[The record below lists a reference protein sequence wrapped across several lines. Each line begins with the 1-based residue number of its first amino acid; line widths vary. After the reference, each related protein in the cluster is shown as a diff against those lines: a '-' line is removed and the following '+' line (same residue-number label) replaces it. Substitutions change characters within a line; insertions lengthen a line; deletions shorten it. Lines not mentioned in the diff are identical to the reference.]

1 MSGSEAIFFWLATAA
16 LALTFFLNIMALVF
30 KKARALTGAEYVS
43 WVALAALTILGI
55 NRWSNS
61 GHPPFVT
68 VFESM
73 TISVWFALLL
83 FRLLRLKSQ
92 SIRIML
98 LPLSLFG
105 FLLLGWA
112 SSTETT
118 ASALSQA
125 LQSTWLFIHASFAT
139 AGAATFLMAASFAF
153 IYLLGEER
161 LSGLNSLSGR
171 IPAYGELPRS
181 ILNLIIFGLVLWG
194 VMIVSGSIWAHNAW
208 GRYWAWDPIELWSL
222 ISWLL
227 YGLILHA
234 RMAFKIPQRVFCWL
248 TVAAVLTI
256 AFALWGVGYIYETIH
271 TYG

>member
-1 MSGSEAIFFWLATAA
+1 MSAIEAIFFWLATAT
-16 LALTFFLNIMALVF
+16 LALTFFLGILALVF
-30 KKARALTGAEYVS
+30 KRAGALRSARYVSLMALT
-43 WVALAALTILGI
+43 ALTVLGI
-55 NRWSNS
+55 VRWSNS

-83 FRLLRLKSQ
+83 FHLLRLKSQ
-92 SIRIML
+92 SIQIML

-112 SSTETT
+112 SSTETA
-118 ASALSQA
+118 ASPLSQA

-139 AGAATFLMAASFAF
+139 AGAATFLMAASFSAV
-153 IYLLGEER
+153 YLMGEQR
-161 LSGLNSLSGR
+161 LSDLSSLASK

-234 RMAFKIPQRVFCWL
+234 RIAFKLRQRVFCWL
-248 TVAAVLTI
+248 AIVAVLTI

>member
-1 MSGSEAIFFWLATAA
+1 MSSIESIFFWMATAT
-16 LALTFFLNIMALVF
+16 LALTFSLGILALVF
-30 KKARALTGAEYVS
+30 KKAAALKGSLYAS
-43 WVALAALTILGI
+43 WITLAALTVLGI
-55 NRWSNS
+55 IRWTNS

-68 VFESM
+68 IFESM
-73 TISVWFALLL
+73 TISVWMALLL
-83 FRLLRLKSQ
+83 FQLLRLKSK
-92 SIRIML
+92 SIQIML

-112 SSTETT
+112 SSTETMV
-118 ASALSQA
+118 SPLSEALK
-125 LQSTWLFIHASFAT
+125 STWLFIHASFAT
-139 AGAATFLMAASFAF
+139 AGAATFLMAASFSAV
-153 IYLLGEER
+153 YLMGEKR
-161 LSGLNSLSGR
+161 LFVPSSLAAK
-171 IPAYGELPRS
+171 IPPLSSLPGS
-181 ILNLIIFGLVLWG
+181 ILNLVIFGLVLWG

-234 RMAFKIPQRVFCWL
+234 RLAFNLPHRIFAWM
-248 TVAAVLTI
+248 TIAAVLTI

>member
-1 MSGSEAIFFWLATAA
+1 MSSIEATFFWVATVA
-16 LALTFFLNIMALVF
+16 LALTFFMGILALVF
-30 KKARALTGAEYVS
+30 KKTAALKVS
-43 WVALAALTILGI
+43 LLASWIAFAALTIFGI
-55 NRWSNS
+55 IRWSNS

-68 VFESM
+68 IFESM

-83 FRLLRLKSQ
+83 FHLLRIRLKTIQ
-92 SIRIML
+92 VML

-112 SSTETT
+112 SSTETVI
-118 ASALSQA
+118 SPLSEALK
-125 LQSTWLFIHASFAT
+125 STWLFIHASFAT
-139 AGAATFLMAASFAF
+139 AGAATFLMAASFSA
-153 IYLLGEER
+153 IYLMGEKR
-161 LSGLNSLSGR
+161 LTNLNSLAAK
-171 IPAYGELPRS
+171 IPAYSTLPKS
-181 ILNLIIFGLVLWG
+181 ILNLVIFGLVLWG

-234 RMAFKIPQRVFCWL
+234 RMAFKLPQRVFCRL
-248 TVAAVLTI
+248 TIVAVLTI